1 MMNLSG
7 LPVDL
12 EEFIQQE
19 LAHGTYRSEAELV
32 ADAVRLLREHHQSHK
47 GRPQNGVPEVPIW
60 EAFEDSLNEIPEE
73 ELDRLPPDAAE
84 EHDHYI
90 YGTPKKSA

>member
-1 MMNLSG
+1 MNLSG

-19 LAHGTYRSEAELV
+19 LAQGTYRSEAELV
-32 ADAVRLLREHHQSHK
+32 ADAVRLLREHHQRRER
-47 GRPQNGVPEVPIW
+47 RPHNGAPAVPIW

-73 ELDRLPPDAAE
+73 ELDRLPSDAAE

>member
-1 MMNLSG
+1 MNLSG

-19 LAHGTYRSEAELV
+19 LAQGTYRSEAELV
-32 ADAVRLLREHHQSHK
+32 ADAVRLLREHHQRRER
-47 GRPQNGVPEVPIW
+47 RPHNGAPAVPIW

-73 ELDRLPPDAAE
+73 ELDRLSPDAAE

>member
-1 MMNLSG
+1 MNLSG

-19 LAHGTYRSEAELV
+19 LAQGTYRSEAELV
-32 ADAVRLLREHHQSHK
+32 ADAVRLLREYHQRRER
-47 GRPQNGVPEVPIW
+47 RPHNGAPAVPIW

-73 ELDRLPPDAAE
+73 ELDRLSPDAAE

>member
-1 MMNLSG
+1 MTNLSG
-7 LPVDL
+7 LPIDL

-19 LAHGTYRSEAELV
+19 LAQGTYRSEAELV
-32 ADAVRLLREHHQSHK
+32 ADAVRLLREHHQRRER
-47 GRPQNGVPEVPIW
+47 RPHNGAPAVPIW

-73 ELDRLPPDAAE
+73 ELDRLSPDAAE

>member
-19 LAHGTYRSEAELV
+19 LAQGTYRSEAELV
-32 ADAVRLLREHHQSHK
+32 ADAVRLLREHHQRRER
-47 GRPQNGVPEVPIW
+47 RPHNGAPAMPIW

-73 ELDRLPPDAAE
+73 ELDRLPPDAAK